1 MMIQIEMGPDFP
13 AVVASLGAAGQ
24 AVLEAADRG
33 LNDGVKIAAS
43 NVVNNYLSGASSK
56 GYSLKSRSG
65 DLARAVQGWM
75 DGPLHGIV
83 GTREASA
90 VEHYKWQLGEDQ
102 FTILPKK
109 GKFLA
114 IPIDRSL
121 TDTGRL
127 KGKYSGGL
135 RSIEG
140 GFFVKSKGRLL
151 FGIKQGKR
159 GKFQALFTLVTS
171 VLAQGTGALWDG
183 VNDSLDDITDSMQS
197 EIDKVIE

>member
-13 AVVASLGAAGQ
+13 QVVASLGATGQ
-24 AVLEAADRG
+24 AVLDAADRG
-33 LNDGVKIAAS
+33 LNDGVKLAAV
-43 NVVNNYLSGASSK
+43 NVVSNYLSGGSSK

-65 DLARAVQGWM
+65 DLARAVQGWL
-75 DGPLHGIV
+75 DGPLHGVV
-83 GTREASA
+83 GTREGSA

-140 GFFVKSKGRLL
+140 GFFIKSKGRLL

-183 VNDSLDDITDSMQS
+183 VNDSLDDITSSMQS
-197 EIDKVIE
+197 EIDKVID

>member
-1 MMIQIEMGPDFP
+1 MIQIEMGPEFP

-24 AVLEAADRG
+24 AILAAADKG
-33 LNDGVKIAAS
+33 LADGVKLAAV
-43 NVVNNYLSGASSK
+43 NVVKNYLSGASEK

-65 DLARAVQGWM
+65 NLARAVQGWLA
-75 DGPLHGIV
+75 GPLHGVV
-83 GTREASA
+83 GTREGSA

-114 IPIDRSL
+114 IPLARAL

-127 KGKYSGGL
+127 KGDYSGGL
-135 RSIEG
+135 RSIAG

-171 VLAQGTGALWDG
+171 VLAQGTGALYDG
-183 VNDSLDDITDSMQS
+183 VNDSLDDITGSMQS
-197 EIDKVIE
+197 EIDKITND